1 MVKEIISIKNE
12 QLKKWKKLQTKKGR
26 LASQQYL
33 IEGFHLVEEA
43 FKTHQ
48 QIEAVL
54 YTKHGK
60 EKWNSFLHPFE
71 KSQKVLV
78 SDEVMKKI
86 STLPNPQGIAAVLNL
101 KTDSQLPLNLSGSW
115 LLLDQVQDP
124 GNVGTMIRSAAA
136 LGWTGII
143 LGEGSADLYQS
154 KVLRAMQGSHFYMKI
169 FQGDLQDWIPQ
180 LKKQGFKIYGTDIN
194 KNATPIFEVEK
205 TSNLAIILGNEG
217 SGVNANLL
225 KMTDKNI
232 YIPLSAHT
240 ESLNVSIAAGILMH
254 HFKLS

>member
-26 LASQQYL
+26 LANQQYL

-43 FKTHQ
+43 FKTRQ
-48 QIEAVL
+48 SIETII

-60 EKWNSFLHPFE
+60 EKWMPFLHPFE
-71 KSQKVLV
+71 KSQKTLV

-86 STLPNPQGIAAVLNL
+86 STLPHPQGIAAVLNL
-101 KTDSQLPLNLSGSW
+101 KTNSQLPDKFNGRW

-136 LGWTGII
+136 LGWTGVI
-143 LGEGSADLYQS
+143 LGEGSADLYQP
-154 KVLRAMQGSHFYMKI
+154 KVLRAMQGSHFHIKI
-169 FQGDLQDWIPQ
+169 IQGNLQNLISQ
-180 LKKQGFKIYGTDIN
+180 LKKQKFKIYGADIN
-194 KNATPIFEVEK
+194 KDATPIFKVEK

-217 SGVNANLL
+217 SGVNTNLL

-240 ESLNVSIAAGILMH
+240 KSLNVSIAAGILMY